1 MITHINDSNFE
12 QEVLN
17 EDKLVLVDFSAA
29 WCGPCKMLSPILEQI
44 STEVKNVKIAKLD
57 VDESPRVS
65 NKYQIQNI
73 PAIKI
78 FKAGKVVDESIG
90 FLPKEQL
97 AAIINKNL

>member
-44 STEVKNVKIAKLD
+44 SAEVKNVKIAKLD
-57 VDESPRVS
+57 VDESPKVS

-78 FKAGKVVDESIG
+78 FKGGKVVDESIG

>member
-17 EDKLVLVDFSAA
+17 EDKLVLVDFSAT

-44 STEVKNVKIAKLD
+44 STEIKNVKIAKID
-57 VDESPRVS
+57 VDESPSVS
-65 NKYQIQNI
+65 MKYQIQNI

-78 FKAGKVVDESIG
+78 FKAGKVIDESIG
-90 FLPKEQL
+90 FVPKEQL
-97 AAIINKNL
+97 AHIINKNL